1 MNTVD
6 LYNVCLIIAM
16 DTDRNMGK
24 WTECLIHLLSSILEC
39 HNVAHLHFLFGLP
52 LIFFFFGG
60 GIEFICSSYWYTEM
74 HWKSYNRDRAMFFKI
89 NLKE

>member
-52 LIFFFFGG
+52 LIFFFSVGVLNLFAVHT
-60 GIEFICSSYWYTEM
+60 GI
-74 HWKSYNRDRAMFFKI
+74 
-89 NLKE
+89 LKRTGRVIIAIGLCFLKLI

>member
-52 LIFFFFGG
+52 LIFFFFSVGVLNLFAVQT
-60 GIEFICSSYWYTEM
+60 GI
-74 HWKSYNRDRAMFFKI
+74 
-89 NLKE
+89 LKRTGRVIIAIGLCFLKLI